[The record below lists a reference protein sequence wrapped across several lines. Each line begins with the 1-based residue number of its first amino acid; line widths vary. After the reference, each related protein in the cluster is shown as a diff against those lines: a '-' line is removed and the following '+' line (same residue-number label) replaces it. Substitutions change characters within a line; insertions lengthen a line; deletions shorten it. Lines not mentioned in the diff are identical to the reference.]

1 MVSVSCK
8 GPIPPRSW
16 ELQSF
21 RKRVH
26 SQSCLDM
33 WLMLSSLT
41 VAPQV
46 TPKAVSDH
54 KIHDVLQI
62 YILSCWVLCT
72 KTRWLP
78 IYNLHQRHF
87 SESPYNAS
95 SLALLHIVCVFEN
108 NLWLSD
114 KSERIVVAL
123 VWQNSD
129 ISAILAYSSIAGSK
143 YLTPSLSARDLT
155 WLVCGLGS
163 YLKAIDRVWIV
174 FEIFILYPWKGRS
187 ILFPQEYTSFSM
199 LWRPPCDVLRLLFP
213 SHCHLCLWDR
223 SSGTCPR
230 ATPGSWSPRSLAE
243 KRAACSWLA
252 STYLPP
258 KGTVFPKCPQTHS
271 LTEREADNTR
281 VECVLIFFF
290 FFNLSTDELL
300 VPIYKV
306 ALRMCADGHASPT
319 LFSWFE
325 N

>member
-8 GPIPPRSW
+8 GPIPPHSW

-54 KIHDVLQI
+54 KIYDVLQI

-78 IYNLHQRHF
+78 LYNLHQRHF
-87 SESPYNAS
+87 SKSLYYAL
-95 SLALLHIVCVFEN
+95 SLALPHIVCTFEN
-108 NLWLSD
+108 NHWLSD
-114 KSERIVVAL
+114 KSECIVVAL
-123 VWQNSD
+123 VWQNWD

-230 ATPGSWSPRSLAE
+230 ATPGSSVSEKSGIEKSGLLVAHNNILTTKGYSLSKVSPDPQSYRERS
-243 KRAACSWLA
+243 RQH
-252 STYLPP
+252 T
-258 KGTVFPKCPQTHS
+258 G
-271 LTEREADNTR
+271 R
-281 VECVLIFFF
+281 VCVDFFF
-290 FFNLSTDELL
+290 F
-300 VPIYKV
+300 Y
-306 ALRMCADGHASPT
+306 
-319 LFSWFE
+319 
-325 N
+325 